1 MFSPFS
7 IASSGFLFLYKQGQ
21 VGEDVLGYLL
31 QHFPC
36 FSVNIELCQQ
46 ERSK

>member
-31 QHFPC
+31 QRFPC
-36 FSVNIELCQQ
+36 CSLNIELRQQ
-46 ERSK
+46 ERGK